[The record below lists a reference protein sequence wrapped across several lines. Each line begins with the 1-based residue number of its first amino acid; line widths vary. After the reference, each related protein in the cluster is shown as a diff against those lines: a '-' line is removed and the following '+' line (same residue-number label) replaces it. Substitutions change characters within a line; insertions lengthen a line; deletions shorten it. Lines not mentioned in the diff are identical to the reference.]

1 LLLYFC
7 VGTNIRSSPGNPL
20 FELLKR
26 FDQTEAVRNLPGN
39 REENMKHNPLFRLFA
54 LITFILMIT
63 TAGFAQSQA
72 TTGNIEGRVLDPRE
86 AAVPGA
92 SVVAT
97 NQETGF
103 AKTATTNEDGT
114 FSIILL
120 PPGSYTVRAGAPGFA
135 QSETKNVTVNVGGRT
150 PLALNLSVG
159 GATGTVTV
167 SSEAPAIETTVTSVS
182 TTINSRAI
190 ENLPVNGRNY
200 LDFATLTPGVIRDQN
215 REGDLSVGG
224 QKGTLNS
231 LQVDGADNN
240 NTFFGQSFGR
250 TGTRP
255 PYQFSE
261 DSVQEFQV
269 NQNGFSA
276 EFGRSG
282 GAVINVV
289 TKSGTNSF
297 HGGAFEFFR
306 DESLNAQTPQLKA
319 SQFQRRLPN
328 KRPPLQINQ
337 FGARVGGPIKQ
348 NKAFFFF
355 TYDGQRQKLPNFLDP
370 PNFFAQPANI
380 QALLLPKLSLYQI
393 NRDQDV
399 FMVKTDIAINQDN
412 QLSLRLNHQ
421 HFTGKNNEFTGT
433 LGTQEHSGDSVA
445 KTTTFSGSLVSTL
458 SSKVTNELRFQVAK
472 DREPG
477 AANSTQ
483 PEAQINTGS
492 GFLLIGRNNFSPR
505 ETTIKRLQLIDNVS
519 YLRGRHNF
527 KAGIDVNRD
536 RIFNFFPGFFSGQY
550 TFTYASFGT
559 NTPSA
564 FSQSFAGAGT
574 TGATTHPNSTDFAV
588 FVQDDIKVTPK
599 LTFNLGVRYDKQI
612 LARPPVQNTDAA
624 LLAAGLDTSR
634 QPNDGNNFGPRA
646 GFSYAPNEK
655 TVIRG
660 GYGIFYARTT
670 AIMLGTAHSNNGIN
684 ILGVT
689 LSCSAVPNPCPT
701 YPSVFTTAPTG
712 GANIPNLFLFAKN
725 YQQPYVQQG
734 RIGVER
740 EFVKN
745 ITFSVTYL
753 YFRGVHLSRTRDINL
768 LAPVATNAVDAVTA
782 QTFTVQR
789 FPGASFTASAP
800 SRPFTRFNRINLF
813 ENSANSRYN
822 GLAIQGR
829 RRFSPTHLLPFFEG
843 SGSQFLL
850 SYTFSKAEDDKPDQ
864 TSVVPGG
871 GDDSKVAQNPFDLR
885 DEWSYSDADQRH
897 RFVFSSI
904 FEVGRVKSQNKLLR
918 LLFNDYTLS
927 GITQMQSGLAY
938 SAQVG
943 ADINRD
949 GNSRDDRVP
958 GFARNSFRS
967 PATYQTDTRITR
979 TIRLGET
986 MKLRLILEG
995 FNIWNRANVG
1005 LAPGGGYFSFV
1016 NINQYS
1022 AFTAVAAT
1030 STLTLTRPAASTA
1043 FGLPRSI
1050 NTPRHVQ
1057 LAIKFDF

>member
-1 LLLYFC
+1 MSTKLIFPVRFSVLIILLLAC
-7 VGTNIRSSPGNPL
+7 
-20 FELLKR
+20 
-26 FDQTEAVRNLPGN
+26 A
-39 REENMKHNPLFRLFA
+39 
-54 LITFILMIT
+54 
-63 TAGFAQSQA
+63 AGVLAQSQA
-72 TTGNIEGRVLDPRE
+72 TTGNIEGRVLDPKQ

-92 SVVAT
+92 TVTAT
-97 NQETGF
+97 NQQTGLE
-103 AKTATTNEDGT
+103 KSTTTNDEGS
-114 FSIILL
+114 FLIILL
-120 PPGSYTVRAGAPGFA
+120 PPGTYTVRAGAGGFA
-135 QSETKNVTVNVGGRT
+135 QSEIKDLTVNVGSKT
-150 PLALNLSVG
+150 PLDITLSVG
-159 GATGTVTV
+159 AASGTVTV
-167 SSEAPAIETTVTSVS
+167 SSEAPTIETTLTSVS

-224 QKGTLNS
+224 QKGTLNN

-250 TGTRP
+250 TGVRP

-261 DSVQEFQV
+261 ESVQEFQV

-276 EFGRSG
+276 EFGRAG

-289 TKSGTNSF
+289 TKSGTNDF
-297 HGGAFEFFR
+297 HGGAFEYFR
-306 DESLNAQTPQLKA
+306 DESLNANTPQLKA
-319 SQFQRRLPN
+319 SQFQRGLPN

-337 FGARVGGPIKQ
+337 FGGRLGGPIKR

-380 QALLLPKLSLYQI
+380 QALLLPKLNTYQV

-399 FMVKTDIAINQDN
+399 LMVKGDISLTGNN
-412 QLSLRLNHQ
+412 QLSLRFNQ
-421 HFTGKNNEFTGT
+421 QNFTGKNNEFTGT
-433 LGTQEHSGDSVA
+433 LGTEEHSGDSIA
-445 KTTTFSGSLVSTL
+445 KTTTFSGALISTITA
-458 SSKVTNELRFQVAK
+458 STTNEFRFQVAK

-477 AANSTQ
+477 EANSDQ

-505 ETTIKRLQLIDNVS
+505 ETTIKRLQFIDNLS
-519 YLRGRHNF
+519 HLIGRHNF

-564 FSQSFAGAGT
+564 FSQNFAGAGT
-574 TGATTHPNSTDFAV
+574 SGATTHPNSTDFAV
-588 FVQDDIKVTPK
+588 FLQDDFRVNSK
-599 LTFNLGVRYDKQI
+599 LTLNLGLRYDKQFM
-612 LARPPVQNTDAA
+612 ARPPVRNPDPA

-634 QPNDGNNFGPRA
+634 QPNDSNNFGPRA

-655 TVIRG
+655 MVIRG
-660 GYGIFYARTT
+660 GYGLFFGRTT

-689 LSCSAVPNPCPT
+689 LNCTAVPNPCPT
-701 YPSVFTTAPTG
+701 YPNIFTTAPAA
-712 GANIPNLFLFAKN
+712 GANIPNLFLFSKD

-740 EFVKN
+740 EIMKD
-745 ITFSVTYL
+745 TTLSVTYL

-768 LAPVATNAVDAVTA
+768 FPPVATTA
-782 QTFTVQR
+782 IDPGTGQTFTVQR
-789 FPGASFTASAP
+789 FPGTGATPADQFTSASP
-800 SRPFTRFNRINLF
+800 LRPNPRFNRINLF
-813 ENSANSRYN
+813 ENSANSRYQ

-829 RRFSPTHLLPFFEG
+829 KRFSQTRWVPFFQG
-843 SGSQFLL
+843 GGSQLLL

-871 GDDSKVAQNPFDLR
+871 GDDSKVAENPFDLR
-885 DEWSYSDADQRH
+885 NEWSYSDADQRH
-897 RFVFSSI
+897 RLVLSSVFELGKI
-904 FEVGRVKSQNKLLR
+904 KSTNKLLR
-918 LLFNDYTLS
+918 AIFNDYTLS
-927 GITQMQSGLAY
+927 GIMQLQSGFAY

-943 ADINRD
+943 ADLNRD

-958 GFARNSFRS
+958 GFARNSFRT
-967 PATYQTDTRITR
+967 PTVYQSDARITR
-979 TIRLGET
+979 TIRTSET
-986 MKLRLILEG
+986 TKLRLILEG
-995 FNIWNRANVG
+995 FNIWNRANTG

-1016 NINQYS
+1016 NVNQFRGFM
-1022 AFTAVAAT
+1022 ADAAT
-1030 STLTLTRPAASTA
+1030 SRLTLLPALPANA

-1050 NTPRHVQ
+1050 ITPRQLQ

>member
-1 LLLYFC
+1 MPKMMPP
-7 VGTNIRSSPGNPL
+7 IS
-20 FELLKR
+20 R
-26 FDQTEAVRNLPGN
+26 F
-39 REENMKHNPLFRLFA
+39 FA
-54 LITFILMIT
+54 LIVTLFMLATIAL
-63 TAGFAQSQA
+63 AQSQA
-72 TTGNIEGRVLDPRE
+72 TTGNIEGRVLDPKS

-92 SVVAT
+92 MITAV
-97 NQETGF
+97 NQDTGF
-103 AKTATTNEDGT
+103 EKTVTTTDEGT
-114 FSIILL
+114 FSLVLL
-120 PPGSYTVRAGAPGFA
+120 PPGVYTVRANANGFT
-135 QSETKNVTVNVGGRT
+135 QSDVKDVSVTVGGKT
-150 PLALNLSVG
+150 FLDVSLTVG
-159 GATGTVTV
+159 GASGQVTVT
-167 SSEAPAIETTVTSVS
+167 SEAPSIEPGNTSISTTV
-182 TTINSRAI
+182 NARAI

-215 REGDLSVGG
+215 REGDLTVGG

-240 NTFFGQSFGR
+240 NTFFGQAFGR
-250 TGTRP
+250 TGVRP

-261 DSVQEFQV
+261 ESVQEFQV

-276 EFGRSG
+276 EFGRAG

-297 HGGAFEFFR
+297 HGGAFEYFR

-319 SQFQRRLPN
+319 SQFQRGLPN

-337 FGARVGGPIKQ
+337 FGARIGGPIKE

-370 PNFFAQPANI
+370 PNFFTQPAAV
-380 QALLLPKLSLYQI
+380 QALLLPKLATYQI

-399 FMVKTDIAINQDN
+399 FMVKSDISINKNN

-421 HFTGKNNEFTGT
+421 NFTGMNNEFSGT
-433 LGTQEHSGDSVA
+433 LGTLEHSGDSKA
-445 KTTTFSGSLVSTL
+445 KTTTFSGTLISTL
-458 SSKVTNELRFQVAK
+458 SPKVTNEFRFQLAK

-477 AANSTQ
+477 LANSAD

-505 ETTIKRLQLIDNVS
+505 ETTIKRWQLIDNISFVQ
-519 YLRGRHNF
+519 GRHNF
-527 KAGIDVNRD
+527 KAGIDVNND
-536 RIFNFFPGFFSGQY
+536 NIFNFFPGFFQGQY
-550 TFTYASFGT
+550 TFSPITGVAANGYIGFQLNRPT
-559 NTPSA
+559 A
-564 FSQSFAGAGT
+564 FSQNFAGTGT
-574 TGATTHPNSTDFAV
+574 TGATTHPNSRDFAV
-588 FVQDDIKVTPK
+588 FVQDDVKVTPK
-599 LTFNLGVRYDKQI
+599 LTLNLGLRYDKQI
-612 LARPPVQNTDAA
+612 MARPPVQNTDAQ

-646 GFSYAPNEK
+646 GFSYSPNEK

-660 GYGIFYARTT
+660 GYGIFYGRTT

-689 LSCSAVPNPCPT
+689 LSCTVVPNPCPT
-701 YPSVFTTAPTG
+701 YPAIFTAAPTG
-712 GANIPNLFLFAKN
+712 GANIPNIFLFQKD

-740 EFVKN
+740 EIIRN
-745 ITFSVTYL
+745 IAVSVTYL
-753 YFRGVHLSRTRDINL
+753 YFRGVHLSRTKDINL
-768 LAPVATNAVDAVTA
+768 FAPVATIAVDSVSG
-782 QTFTVQR
+782 QTFTILR
-789 FPGASFTASAP
+789 FPGSSFTASAP
-800 SRPFTRFNRINLF
+800 IRPNPRFNRIDLF
-813 ENSANSRYN
+813 ESSANSRYH
-822 GLAIQGR
+822 GLAVQAR
-829 RRFSPTHLLPFFEG
+829 RRFSPTHLIPFFEG

-885 DEWSYSDADQRH
+885 NEWGYSDADQRH
-897 RFVFSSI
+897 RFVFSSVL
-904 FEVGRVKSQNKLLR
+904 ELGRIKSQNKLLR
-918 LLFNDYTLS
+918 ILFNDYTLS
-927 GITQMQSGLAY
+927 GITQMQSGFAY

-958 GFARNSFRS
+958 GLARNVFRS
-967 PATYQTDTRITR
+967 PSTYQTDTRITR

-986 MKLRLILEG
+986 KKIRLIAEA
-995 FNIWNRANVG
+995 FNLWNRANVG

-1016 NINQYS
+1016 NINQYT

-1030 STLTLTRPAASTA
+1030 STLTLTRPATSAA

-1050 NTPRHVQ
+1050 ITPRQIQ